1 MKRLIQFQSLV
12 FASILS
18 GRGTGNCEPSPAFQT
33 LINEPVSL
41 FSFGMFQLNNELHR
55 AILEVGAMPEL
66 PPDHQK
72 FEAGV
77 QYNWD
82 KSQLTITIYDFR
94 SEADKE
100 QDPEQDCRPVLA
112 AVRDFLMVDNKTGK
126 ARLKSSSL
134 KDYFSPDGYS
144 MTALNDKLFSEL
156 DANTV
161 IAFHYTAP
169 GVAGGFS
176 CEGQLLDTGY
186 SVKKQ

>member
-1 MKRLIQFQSLV
+1 
-12 FASILS
+12 
-18 GRGTGNCEPSPAFQT
+18 
-33 LINEPVSL
+33 
-41 FSFGMFQLNNELHR
+41 
-55 AILEVGAMPEL
+55 MPEL
-66 PPDHQK
+66 PHDHQK

-82 KSQLTITIYDFR
+82 KNQIIITIYDFR

-100 QDPEQDCRPVLA
+100 QDPEQDCRPVIGA
-112 AVRDFLMVDNKTGK
+112 IRAFLGVNNSTGK
-126 ARLKSSSL
+126 AYMKSSYL
-134 KDYFSPDGYS
+134 HVYFEPWGYS
-144 MTALNDKLFSEL
+144 TNALNEKLFGEL

-161 IAFHYTAP
+161 ITFQYTAP